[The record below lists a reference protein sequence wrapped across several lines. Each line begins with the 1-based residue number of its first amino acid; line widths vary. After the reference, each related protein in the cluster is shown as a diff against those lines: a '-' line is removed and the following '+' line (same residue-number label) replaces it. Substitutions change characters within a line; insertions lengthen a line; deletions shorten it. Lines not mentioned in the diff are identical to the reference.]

1 MLVGAQ
7 ENLRRHI
14 FYSRGVRPMQHLV
27 SIQTS
32 SPASSAR
39 LAASRRSPTMAGSAF
54 DGTIASACE
63 SIGISLEQMFE
74 MMRLAKESDPGVAEL
89 LDTWDALDASERQ
102 DGGTADAVRQR
113 VGLKLPELLR
123 TVAEVT
129 YRIAIYKA
137 QIVAALALPSVVER
151 SIETALT
158 DDGIADRKML
168 FQHSGFVPTPKGSET
183 NIAITQNAQA
193 NATSRSVVAA
203 PSPENT
209 IRRLTERFNEIR
221 GLPRPPAARTTEA
234 LHVEV
239 PERVEGDG
247 K

>member
-1 MLVGAQ
+1 
-7 ENLRRHI
+7 
-14 FYSRGVRPMQHLV
+14 MQHLV

-32 SPASSAR
+32 SPASSPR
-39 LAASRRSPTMAGSAF
+39 VPASRRSPTMAGSAF

-63 SIGISLEQMFE
+63 SIGITLEQMIE
-74 MMRLAKESDPGVAEL
+74 MMRWAKESDPRIRDL
-89 LDTWDALDASERQ
+89 MDTWDSLDASERQ
-102 DGGTADAVRQR
+102 DSGTAEAVRHR

-168 FQHSGFVPTPKGSET
+168 FQHSGFLPMPKGSQT
-183 NIAITQNAQA
+183 TIAVTQNAQA
-193 NATSRSVVAA
+193 NASSRSVVAV
-203 PSPENT
+203 PPPEQT
-209 IRRLTERFNEIR
+209 IRSLTERFNEMR

-239 PERVEGDG
+239 PGRVEDDG

>member
-1 MLVGAQ
+1 
-7 ENLRRHI
+7 
-14 FYSRGVRPMQHLV
+14 MQHLV

-32 SPASSAR
+32 SSAR
-39 LAASRRSPTMAGSAF
+39 LAASRRSLTMAGPAF

-63 SIGISLEQMFE
+63 SIGITLEQMIE
-74 MMRLAKESDPGVAEL
+74 MMRWAKESDPRVAQL

-102 DGGTADAVRQR
+102 DSATVEAVRQR
-113 VGLKLPELLR
+113 VGLKHPELLR

-137 QIVAALALPSVVER
+137 QIIAALALPSVVER

-168 FQHSGFVPTPKGSET
+168 FQHSGFLPTPKGSQT
-183 NIAITQNAQA
+183 TIAITQNAQA
-193 NATSRSVVAA
+193 NATSRSVVAV
-203 PSPENT
+203 PPPEQT
-209 IRRLTERFNEIR
+209 IRRLTERFNAIR
-221 GLPRPPAARTTEA
+221 GLPRPPAATTTEA